1 VNPALEGKVYP
12 AVGVTVSEDD
22 VRRFAAAVGD
32 DRPGVPLTFVARAE
46 VAAGW
51 GPIAGDAELALD
63 FTRVVHAEQ
72 DYRWTRPVEVGDVL
86 EATTSIESIRA
97 RRARGFLTMRTELRD
112 ADGRA
117 VVVARSTLLVRGG
130 A

>member
-12 AVGVTVSEDD
+12 PVSVTVTEDD

-32 DRPGVPLTFVARAE
+32 GRAGVPLTFVTRAE
-46 VAAGW
+46 IAAGW
-51 GPIAGDAELALD
+51 GPVVGDPELGLD

-72 DYRWTRPVEVGDVL
+72 DYRWNRPLEVGDVL
-86 EATTSIESIRA
+86 EATTSIESIRE
-97 RRARGFLTMRTELRD
+97 RGGHGFLTMRTELRD
-112 ADGRA
+112 ADARE

>member
-1 VNPALEGKVYP
+1 MNPALEGKVYP
-12 AVGVTVSEDD
+12 AVRVTVTEDD

-46 VAAGW
+46 IAAGW
-51 GPIAGDAELALD
+51 GPIAGDADLGID

-72 DYRWTRPVEVGDVL
+72 DYRWMRPLEVGDVL
-86 EATTSIESIRA
+86 AATTSIESIRE
-97 RRARGFLTMRTELRD
+97 RGGHGFLTMRTELRD
-112 ADGRA
+112 AQDRT